1 MLLSIINKYI
11 FILLIKL
18 LIFKL
23 FWSII
28 QYVKLS
34 IGGIL
39 LKRIIRKLTALIVSL
54 LLIFSFTSVL
64 GSAAST
70 DIFTISG
77 TVLTKCSSSA
87 TGVIDYIPSTVTEI
101 KGNAFSGCNAITEV
115 VIPSSVTK
123 IGSNAFDSCTSLKK
137 VSIQGTNCE
146 IGSAAFLHCSA
157 MTEIKLPSKLTKI
170 PNEAFSDCTSLVSV
184 EIPSSVTYIGREAFN
199 MCRSL
204 TEVNIPASVKTI
216 KIIVENEEDKTGV
229 SPFLGC
235 SSVKAFNVDSG
246 NTVYS
251 SNNGVLYGPLESP
264 YDPDI
269 NYEANTEK
277 TLINYPAGASATS
290 FAVPSGVVRIA
301 EDAFNSNKVL
311 KNVTLPN
318 GIKSIGSHAFFS
330 CTALES
336 INIPSTV
343 TEIGSRA
350 FDGCTALKSITIP
363 ASVTIFENAFSYSG
377 LTSVVIENGVK
388 TISTGAFSYCT
399 KLASVT
405 IPESVTSIEAGAF
418 GGCPESM
425 EIICLKDSYYAY
437 SYAVSNGFKVKTV
450 KSITISEYPDKTDYI
465 YKESINTSGL
475 VLTVE
480 YSDGT
485 TAKVTD
491 GYTISPEK
499 ITKTGN
505 QSIKVTYGDANAY
518 FDVSASYAWWQMIIM
533 IILLGFLWY

>member
-64 GSAAST
+64 GSAASS

-157 MTEIKLPSKLTKI
+157 MTEIKLPSKLAAI
-170 PNEAFSDCTSLVSV
+170 PNEAFSDCRDLKAIA
-184 EIPSSVTYIGREAFN
+184 IPSTVTLIGTEAFAN
-199 MCRSL
+199 CESL
-204 TEVNIPASVKTI
+204 SIIRIPASVKTI
-216 KIIVENEEDKTGV
+216 RANA
-229 SPFLGC
+229 FLGC
-235 SSVKAFNVDSG
+235 KGISKFDVDSG

-251 SNNGVLYGPLESP
+251 SINGVLYGPLESP

-290 FAVPSGVVRIA
+290 FAIPSGVVRIA

-363 ASVTIFENAFSYSG
+363 ASVTTFENAFSYSG

-425 EIICLKDSYYAY
+425 EIICEKDSYAY
-437 SYAVSNGFKVKTV
+437 SYAVSNGFKVKVNSSAEKTV

-485 TAKVTD
+485 TAKATD